1 MPKVQA
7 DEIRGD
13 IVDVLLNASCSS
25 GGDVGFL
32 TAYQILDRLPKATRD
47 LLYNAYG
54 GAGGGTHHNY
64 GAATRVA
71 EVAAEIV
78 GPDLRHL
85 DTGGLLFQVADNLTG
100 PAVPA
105 GRDLCGLFRLP
116 FGHPLRTP
124 SGA

>member
-1 MPKVQA
+1 MAKVQA
-7 DEIRGD
+7 DEIRD
-13 IVDVLLNASCSS
+13 AIVDVLLNASCGR

-54 GAGGGTHHNY
+54 GVGGGTNHNY

-78 GPDLRHL
+78 GPELRYL
-85 DTGGLLFQVADNLTG
+85 DTGGLQFQVADNPTG
-100 PAVPA
+100 PTVPA
-105 GRDLCGLFRLP
+105 GFELCGLFRLP
-116 FGHPLRTP
+116 FGHPLRTASRP
-124 SGA
+124 